1 MSWEKLPDPSNED
14 KSRMKAQFGRKAR
27 FLVDENLE
35 GTTTEVLRTLGWN
48 TKGMSELK
56 LVGHSDEDVLAA
68 AWREDRM
75 LITNDHDFLDDYRFP
90 EHSNPGVIMLPD
102 TNIESDAFLS
112 ALRIVL
118 SIFGPLREAYRRAKI
133 IISNDGT
140 ITIINRNY
148 HTGAMEKQRYRLGN
162 HGETYQWVKGNK

>member
-1 MSWEKLPDPSNED
+1 MPWEKLPDPSNED
-14 KSRMKAQFGRKAR
+14 KSRMKAQFGRKAP

-48 TKGMSELK
+48 TKGVSELK
-56 LVGHSDEDVLAA
+56 LVGHSDEDVLAT

-75 LITNDHDFLDDYRFP
+75 LITNDDDFLDDYRFP

-133 IISNDGT
+133 IISTDLVIKT
-140 ITIINRNY
+140 
-148 HTGAMEKQRYRLGN
+148 
-162 HGETYQWVKGNK
+162 

>member
-1 MSWEKLPDPSNED
+1 MPWEKLSDPSNED

-48 TKGMSELK
+48 TKGVSELK
-56 LVGHSDEDVLAA
+56 LVGHSDEDVLAT

-75 LITNDHDFLDDYRFP
+75 LITNDDDFLDDYRFP

-133 IISNDGT
+133 IISTDLVIKT
-140 ITIINRNY
+140 
-148 HTGAMEKQRYRLGN
+148 
-162 HGETYQWVKGNK
+162 